1 MANGVNQVYEDLTE
15 ADMPAPNAVPTSA
28 DFSVP
33 GASPFANNPALNRIY
48 EQIQRE
54 SAARRK
60 ALESQMGMIEQQ
72 AQRYG
77 QEGMSPL
84 DKASILFQAA
94 GALAAPTRSGGLME
108 SVGSAGSAVSG
119 PLMKAAQAKRDRE
132 DKVAQLQMARAK
144 LAAEMG
150 STGPSSSEL
159 LQLYRLQQEGIQKP
173 GETERL
179 MERLRTEK
187 DPEILSAI
195 RSRLGMTPQMGE
207 TERLVERLRTEK
219 DPIAI
224 EAIRSKLGL
233 KEDEGKPVT
242 LTLSDG
248 STFTATFKGGKYY
261 NPITGKLFSEEE
273 TMSNRQQEIARDR
286 QDQALETGVP
296 LDPRDPFASLSP
308 RERER
313 ARINRFNADTRVLQK
328 EADEVSDA
336 SLRGEIADYRRFVL
350 LNNENPNTG
359 AFWGKTPNITASAQQ
374 MGEIEAKLKIAAG
387 KDLKGAASDKD
398 VAMFGNAAPSTS
410 KDLKANTN
418 IARFGVMRAQT
429 ELDRRAFMRD
439 YLAVNKNLQNA
450 ERAWQEYLN
459 ANPFF
464 EYPETVDPKKL
475 KVDDLRP
482 NTKRLSYQ
490 EYFRKKMQSGAT
502 PVRRNAQGELIAD

>member
-1 MANGVNQVYEDLTE
+1 MANGVNQVYEDL
-15 ADMPAPNAVPTSA
+15 ADGGS
-28 DFSVP
+28 DEGSSVP
-33 GASPFANNPALNRIY
+33 GANPFANNPALNRIY

-108 SVGSAGSAVSG
+108 SIGSAGSAVSG

-187 DPEILSAI
+187 DPEVLSAI

-286 QDQALETGVP
+286 QDQSLEAGVP

-328 EADEVSDA
+328 EADEVPDA
-336 SLRGEIADYRRFVL
+336 ALRGEIADYRRFVL

-359 AFWGKTPNITASAQQ
+359 AFWGKTPNVTASAQQ

-387 KDLKGAASDKD
+387 KDLKGAASDRD

-464 EYPETVDPKKL
+464 EYPETVDPTKL